1 MTIKFD
7 FNQNIISDNVTQ
19 ALKED
24 IGAGDLTASLIPE
37 TSTAATIISREKAT
51 LSGVLWVNEVFA
63 QLSSNIK
70 IIWFFNDGDRIS
82 ENDILCKLTGPAR
95 QLLSGER
102 IALNFLQTLSGT
114 ASLVQNY
121 ADTVVDLDV
130 KILDTRKTI
139 PGLRIAQKYAVRC
152 GGGHNHRVGLYDGIL
167 IKENHIL
174 ATGSIIAAIASAQ
187 EIAKGTTIEIE
198 VEVENFDEL
207 EQALV
212 AQADIILLD
221 NFDVPALIKAV
232 EINQG
237 RAKLEASGGITL
249 DNVRTI
255 AETGVDRISIGALT
269 KDIRAIDLSMR
280 FI

>member
-102 IALNFLQTLSGT
+102 VALNFLQTLSGT

-187 EIAKGTTIEIE
+187 EIAKGTTIGIE

>member
-7 FNQNIISDNVTQ
+7 FNQNIISENVTQ

-37 TSTAATIISREKAT
+37 TSTTATIISREMAT

-82 ENDILCKLTGPAR
+82 ENDILCELTGPAR

-102 IALNFLQTLSGT
+102 VALNFLQTLSGT
-114 ASLVQNY
+114 ASLVQIY

-139 PGLRIAQKYAVRC
+139 PGLRIAQKYAVLC

-174 ATGSIIAAIASAQ
+174 ATGSIITAIASAQ

-198 VEVENFDEL
+198 VENFDEL

-212 AQADIILLD
+212 AQADIVLLD
-221 NFDVPALIKAV
+221 NFDVPDLIKAV

>member
-102 IALNFLQTLSGT
+102 VALNFLQTLSGT

-187 EIAKGTTIEIE
+187 EIAKGTTIEVE

>member
-95 QLLSGER
+95 QFLSGER
-102 IALNFLQTLSGT
+102 VALNFLQTLSGT

-187 EIAKGTTIEIE
+187 EIAKGTTIGIE

>member
-37 TSTAATIISREKAT
+37 TSTTATIISREKAT

-82 ENDILCKLTGPAR
+82 ENDILCELTGPAR

-102 IALNFLQTLSGT
+102 VALNFLQTLSGT

-187 EIAKGTTIEIE
+187 KIAKGIAVE

-207 EQALV
+207 EQALI

-221 NFDVPALIKAV
+221 NFDVPNLIKAV

-255 AETGVDRISIGALT
+255 AETGVDQISIGALT

>member
-37 TSTAATIISREKAT
+37 TSTTATIISREKAT

-70 IIWFFNDGDRIS
+70 ITWFFNDGDRIS
-82 ENDILCKLTGPAR
+82 ENDILCELTGPAR

-102 IALNFLQTLSGT
+102 VALNFLQTLSGT

-174 ATGSIIAAIASAQ
+174 ATGSIIAAISSAQ
-187 EIAKGTTIEIE
+187 KIAKGIAVE

-207 EQALV
+207 EQALI

-221 NFDVPALIKAV
+221 NFDVPDLIKAV

-255 AETGVDRISIGALT
+255 AETGIDRISIGALT